1 MASSQGAA
9 RGGQEA
15 GQVIAGQSLS
25 ERIVAAYDDLT
36 RNERRLADLLLENPD
51 ILVLHSATE
60 ISGLVSVS
68 KATTARFFQRMG
80 YPSFKTA
87 QKTAKGDRDGT
98 PTVDGEKLSR
108 FIGKQ
113 SGMQRVAALL

>member
-80 YPSFKTA
+80 YPSFK
-87 QKTAKGDRDGT
+87 
-98 PTVDGEKLSR
+98 
-108 FIGKQ
+108 
-113 SGMQRVAALL
+113 